1 MSKHDQQVYSN
12 LFRNLSHKISTKT
25 ANNIAY
31 EMEEDTA
38 CNDMINHGNNDI
50 NSSTA
55 NMSQLSQELG
65 NHDIHDLQNSVCV
78 KKKRTINPQSY
89 YSEQNALLK
98 QTCNFID
105 TDHELCQEF
114 NSELIQL
121 CNKFN
126 HKMMNKNVSASQ
138 QSDTNMVSSHVVMD
152 RRTCAKRYKTIP

>member
-1 MSKHDQQVYSN
+1 MSHFNMIDTDRLLLTKRIFKDTEYPKISINERVGILDDFFLSMSKHDQQVHSN

-78 KKKRTINPQSY
+78 KKKRQQLETTANTPY
-89 YSEQNALLK
+89 ASE
-98 QTCNFID
+98 
-105 TDHELCQEF
+105 
-114 NSELIQL
+114 
-121 CNKFN
+121 
-126 HKMMNKNVSASQ
+126 
-138 QSDTNMVSSHVVMD
+138 
-152 RRTCAKRYKTIP
+152 